1 MQLKEWACLQWNLGT
16 SPGQGGEST
25 GNQLSVDWQPKG
37 LCLGCLLLYYIITC
51 IGCSVN
57 ATCKLL
63 FCCSV
68 LQMWLLHVCQ
78 SWGRGNSPLW
88 LFLRFLS
95 SFLPLLKMFGCF
107 FSQHGM
113 FSLTQVEGL
122 RTEDRGC
129 CSLYRGSVAVILA
142 YINKIHLMRFEI
154 SILGSRHNSSSCL
167 PLYAI

>member
-1 MQLKEWACLQWNLGT
+1 MSCFFLFFFYDWMQLKELACLQWNLGT
-16 SPGQGGEST
+16 SPGRGGEST

-37 LCLGCLLLYYIITC
+37 LCLGCLLLYNIITC

-95 SFLPLLKMFGCF
+95 SFLPLLKMFGFF
-107 FSQHGM
+107 FSTWHVFPHPSRG
-113 FSLTQVEGL
+113 SK
-122 RTEDRGC
+122 DRGQRMLLTVQRQC
-129 CSLYRGSVAVILA
+129 GCDFGIY
-142 YINKIHLMRFEI
+142 K
-154 SILGSRHNSSSCL
+154 
-167 PLYAI
+167 